1 MTSPNVFFPGMR
13 LVQTTFYDF
22 TLSVSEGGNVALKD
36 WSHGQDLW
44 STRTSCDAAPKEI
57 QLKMQEDGN
66 LVLHCDGAV
75 AFATGTAAGF
85 LLRTL
90 M

>member
-1 MTSPNVFFPGMR
+1 MTSPNVLFPGMR

-44 STRTSCDAAPKEI
+44 STGTSCDAAPKEI

-66 LVLHCDGAV
+66 LVLYCDGAV